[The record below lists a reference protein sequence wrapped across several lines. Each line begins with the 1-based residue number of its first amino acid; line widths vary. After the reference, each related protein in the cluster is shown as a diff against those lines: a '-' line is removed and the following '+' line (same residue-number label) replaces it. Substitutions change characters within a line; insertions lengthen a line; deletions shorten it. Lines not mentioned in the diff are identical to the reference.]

1 MGSALVPG
9 FPSTLDWLNAPT
21 PGVARAG
28 WLTAVA
34 FVNVG
39 SAWSLQALHELQ
51 ALCARFPGRVR
62 AMAIHVPRFDHERDP
77 HRVRQRAQRHGVKLP
92 LALDA
97 DWVAWQHFGI
107 TAWPTVLVVD
117 GEGRLQARL
126 EEGGNTF
133 AELERRVQDMD
144 GDAGDDEDLLQPQRR
159 LRAEQPLCFPA
170 GLAVTAQ
177 YLYVADSGHH
187 RILECNHA
195 GRVLRTFGSG
205 DAGRQRRFAPHQR
218 HPVHSAV
225 ARHASDA
232 LGDMDRMVE
241 VDEIRQ
247 IMHALPAQRHPVP
260 PALDQWREHGLVGK

>member
-144 GDAGDDEDLLQPQRR
+144 GDAGDDEELLQPLRR

-187 RILECNHA
+187 RVLECNHG

-205 DAGRQRRFAPHQR
+205 D
-218 HPVHSAV
+218 
-225 ARHASDA
+225 
-232 LGDMDRMVE
+232 
-241 VDEIRQ
+241 
-247 IMHALPAQRHPVP
+247 
-260 PALDQWREHGLVGK
+260 